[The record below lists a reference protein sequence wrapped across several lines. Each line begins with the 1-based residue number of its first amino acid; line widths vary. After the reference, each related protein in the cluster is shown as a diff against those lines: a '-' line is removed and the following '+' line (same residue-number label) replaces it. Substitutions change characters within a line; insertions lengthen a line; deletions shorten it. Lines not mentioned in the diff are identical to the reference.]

1 MTINKLTASF
11 GKLNG
16 ESLELTDGLN
26 VICAPNES
34 GKSTWCAFI
43 RAMLYG
49 IDSAERQKAGH
60 LPDKLRYAPWSG
72 AAMQGEMELSAGG
85 KDITITRTTKLKSA
99 PMREFS
105 AVYTGTNIPVEGL
118 DAANAG
124 EMLTGASREVF
135 KRSAFVEQGS
145 IVISS
150 SPELEKRIS
159 AIVSTGDED
168 CSFTEA
174 DEQLR
179 AWQRSRRY
187 NRRGKLP
194 ELEERMAETK
204 KRLAELDSL
213 ANESERLT
221 QQLEQGRQNCRQL
234 ENAITESR
242 KTARRDALSNLQN
255 LRKELNAAN
264 EAHEK
269 ADDERDARRAAL
281 CGCVIGERLPDE
293 VAAEVR
299 ADTEKCLELKEVSE
313 RRTSPYAAVLLLILA
328 LAVIASAIFIV
339 PADFALYAFI
349 AGGVLCLA
357 ALLLAIRYSKA
368 KNAASDAG
376 RQRRILLSK
385 YKAEDERGIKS
396 CYEEFLK
403 LFDEL
408 SAAENEEKRTA
419 QRLAEMRTTQ
429 EKTEAKTLQELDF
442 SGGDNEASQLSREL
456 SAAQRSCD
464 MLSARISEIKGRVDA
479 MGDPLVL
486 GSELNNMES
495 LYAALQSEYDA
506 IALAVDTLRAA
517 DADIQGRFSP
527 ELGKLAAHYMS
538 VVTDGRYEGVL
549 INRDFSAKTKLS
561 GDTVPRETEYLSA
574 GTLDLMYLAVR
585 LAVCTLALPEN
596 SACPLILDDALVNFD
611 AERTQQAMKLLREIS
626 KQRQV
631 ILFTCKEV

>member
-99 PMREFS
+99 PMRELS
-105 AVYTGTNIPVEGL
+105 AVYTGTNIPVEGI

-242 KTARRDALSNLQN
+242 KTARRDALSNLQS

-299 ADTEKCLELKEVSE
+299 ADTEKCLELKEISE
-313 RRTSPYAAVLLLILA
+313 RRTSPFAAVLLLILA

-349 AGGVLCLA
+349 AGGVLCLT

>member
-99 PMREFS
+99 PMRELS

-299 ADTEKCLELKEVSE
+299 ADTEKCLEFKEVSE

>member
-26 VICAPNES
+26 VIYAPNES

-99 PMREFS
+99 PMRELS

-313 RRTSPYAAVLLLILA
+313 RRTSPFAAVLLLILA

>member
-105 AVYTGTNIPVEGL
+105 AVYTGTSIPVEGL

-313 RRTSPYAAVLLLILA
+313 RRTSPFAAVLLLILA

>member
-105 AVYTGTNIPVEGL
+105 AVYTGTSIPVEGL

>member
-99 PMREFS
+99 PMRELS
-105 AVYTGTNIPVEGL
+105 AVYTGTNIPVEGI

-269 ADDERDARRAAL
+269 ADDECDARRAAL

-313 RRTSPYAAVLLLILA
+313 RRTSPFAAVLLLILA

>member
-16 ESLELTDGLN
+16 ESLELTEGLN

-49 IDSAERQKAGH
+49 IDSTERQKAGH

-85 KDITITRTTKLKSA
+85 KDITITRATKLKSA

-105 AVYTGTNIPVEGL
+105 AVYTGTNVPVEGL

-145 IVISS
+145 IAVSS
-150 SPELEKRIS
+150 SPELEKRIG

-234 ENAITESR
+234 ENEITESR

-281 CGCVIGERLPDE
+281 CGCVIGERQPDE
-293 VAAEVR
+293 AAAEVK
-299 ADTEKCLELKEVSE
+299 ADTAKCLELKEISE
-313 RRTSPYAAVLLLILA
+313 KKTSPVLSTVLLLIA
-328 LAVIASAIFIV
+328 LAVIAAAIFII
-339 PADFALYAFI
+339 PQAYTPYAFL
-349 AGGVLCLA
+349 AGGVLCLISA
-357 ALLLAIRYSKA
+357 ALYVRHIKA
-368 KNAASDAG
+368 KNAAHDAG
-376 RQRRILLSK
+376 RQRKLLLSK
-385 YKAEDERGIKS
+385 YKAEDESGIKS

-403 LFDEL
+403 LFNEL
-408 SAAENEEKRTA
+408 SAAEKEEKRTA

-464 MLSARISEIKGRVDA
+464 MLSARISEIKGRIDA

-517 DADIQGRFSP
+517 DADIQSRFSP

-538 VVTDGRYEGVL
+538 VVTDGRYESVL

-596 SACPLILDDALVNFD
+596 SACPLILDDTLVNLD

>member
-16 ESLELTDGLN
+16 ESLELTEGLN

-85 KDITITRTTKLKSA
+85 KDITITRATKLKSA

-105 AVYTGTNIPVEGL
+105 AVYTGTNVPVEGL

-234 ENAITESR
+234 ENEITESR

-281 CGCVIGERLPDE
+281 CGCVIGERQPDE
-293 VAAEVR
+293 AAAEVK
-299 ADTEKCLELKEVSE
+299 ADTAKCLELKEISE
-313 RRTSPYAAVLLLILA
+313 KKTSPVLSTVLLLIA
-328 LAVIASAIFIV
+328 LAVIAAAIFII
-339 PADFALYAFI
+339 PQAYTPYAFL
-349 AGGVLCLA
+349 AGGVLCLISA
-357 ALLLAIRYSKA
+357 ALYVRHIKA
-368 KNAASDAG
+368 KNTAHDAG
-376 RQRRILLSK
+376 RQRRMLLSK
-385 YKAEDERGIKS
+385 YKAEDESGIKS

-408 SAAENEEKRTA
+408 SAAEKEEKRTA

-464 MLSARISEIKGRVDA
+464 MLSARISEIKGRIDA

-517 DADIQGRFSP
+517 DADIQSRFSP

-596 SACPLILDDALVNFD
+596 SACPLILDDTLVNLD